1 MAKIVYKYISSKS
14 PSAFSLGFLCL
25 LLWLGIPVQA
35 LGDTHLEALK
45 ESTSLEEAIG
55 TLRNPNG
62 RGFPLPQKTLPPLE
76 VHESLER
83 VTHRTRTGETLTKL
97 LGQLGLSKEQ
107 RKPWLRSVQK
117 HYPTNGLHPGKEL
130 HFYFTKNSPILSGKG
145 KRDLKALE
153 IEHGEDW
160 MLTWE
165 RGDKRIVFSRRERP
179 YDIEFKTVGG
189 VVERSL
195 FDDGLRVGLNPTLL
209 SQLADIFAW
218 EIDFDKEIKRG
229 DTFKLLYEE
238 RSRKG
243 RQGKALYRIL
253 AAELI
258 SSGQKYLALYFEKER
273 GKGSYY
279 DLDGRSLARAFLRF
293 PLEFIG
299 ITSPFS
305 HSRFHPLLKMDRP
318 HYGVDFA
325 AKRGTPVRAVGD
337 GKITNVG
344 WAQGGYG
351 RVIEIQHDSA
361 FSSLYAHLQGFAQG
375 IRKGITVKKG
385 QIIGYVG
392 SSGRTTGAHLHFE
405 LYKDQQFVDPLRFQ
419 FPPEDNI
426 EPALR
431 KIFDSSKLFLLTAL
445 ASTPHS

>member
-1 MAKIVYKYISSKS
+1 MAKIVNKYISFKG
-14 PSAFSLGFLCL
+14 PLAFPLGFFFL
-25 LLWLGIPVQA
+25 LLWPGIPILA
-35 LGDTHLEALK
+35 LGDTHLEVLK
-45 ESTSLEEAIG
+45 ESTSLEEAV
-55 TLRNPNG
+55 RMVKNPNP
-62 RGFPLPQKTLPPLE
+62 RDLPLPQKTLPPLE

-83 VTHRTRTGETLTKL
+83 VTHRTRTGETLAKL
-97 LGQLGLSKEQ
+97 LSQLGLSKEQ
-107 RKPWLRSVQK
+107 RKPWLRSIQR
-117 HYPTNGLHPGKEL
+117 HHPINGLQPGKEL
-130 HFYFTKNSPILSGKG
+130 HFYFTKNAILSGKKG
-145 KRDLKALE
+145 KGDLKALE
-153 IEHGEDW
+153 IELSEDSI
-160 MLTWE
+160 LTWE

-179 YDIEFKTVGG
+179 YDVEFKTIGG

-195 FDDGLRVGLNPTLL
+195 FEDGLRVGLNPTLL

-238 RSRKG
+238 RSRKE
-243 RQGKALYRIL
+243 RQDKASYRIL

-273 GKGSYY
+273 GKGTYY

-293 PLEFIG
+293 PLEFTS

-325 AKRGTPVRAVGD
+325 ARRGTPVRAVGD
-337 GKITNVG
+337 GKIDNAG
-344 WAQGGYG
+344 WAKGGYG
-351 RVIEIQHDSA
+351 RVIEIQHDSV

-392 SSGRTTGAHLHFE
+392 SSGRTTGPHLHFE
-405 LYKDQQFVDPLRFQ
+405 LYRDQQFVDPLRFQ
-419 FPPEDNI
+419 FPPEDKI